1 MCLNIGHTTED
12 FNKST
17 VSDFIC
23 DKDSCNVNPG
33 FKRYQNASTVKCH
46 MIKSSDAI
54 YLLTV
59 IVETNSVDP
68 DQQQSICVFT
78 V

>member
-1 MCLNIGHTTED
+1 
-12 FNKST
+12 
-17 VSDFIC
+17 
-23 DKDSCNVNPG
+23 
-33 FKRYQNASTVKCH
+33 

-68 DQQQSICVFT
+68 DQQQSILCLHCLIHRLLKTFQLTIKSEDFVLISSLSIR
-78 V
+78 